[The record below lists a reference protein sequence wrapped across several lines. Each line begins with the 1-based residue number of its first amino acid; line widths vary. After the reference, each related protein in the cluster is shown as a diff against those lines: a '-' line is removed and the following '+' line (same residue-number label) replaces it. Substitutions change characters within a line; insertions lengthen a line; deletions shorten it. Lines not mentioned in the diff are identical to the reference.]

1 MKQIASGIPTPQ
13 WKGYTMAELRYHRAM
28 SLARIEMER
37 ERVVDAADRMRQG
50 NFVLSSGLFSRLLGA
65 LNYTDYIVMV
75 VRLWQNIAPLFRR
88 KKKQQ

>member
-1 MKQIASGIPTPQ
+1 
-13 WKGYTMAELRYHRAM
+13 MAELRYHRAM

>member
-1 MKQIASGIPTPQ
+1 MKQIATGRPMPQ
-13 WKGYTMAELRYHRAM
+13 WKGYTMSELRYHRAM

-37 ERVVDAADRMRQG
+37 ERVVDAAERMRQG
-50 NFVLSSGLFSRLLGA
+50 NFVLSSGLFSRLIGA

-88 KKKQQ
+88 KKKD